1 MKTRTL
7 EPLTK
12 FKNLSDVDSILLGA
26 AESDFQLVTQK
37 KATKLRMTFKT
48 FMEKNH
54 RLLGKLVFENWPKC
68 ASVGCSRQGNQNIFI
83 LIFFRN

>member
-7 EPLTK
+7 EPVTK

-37 KATKLRMTFKT
+37 ERYEVANDL
-48 FMEKNH
+48 
-54 RLLGKLVFENWPKC
+54 
-68 ASVGCSRQGNQNIFI
+68 
-83 LIFFRN
+83 

>member
-37 KATKLRMTFKT
+37 ESYEVANDL
-48 FMEKNH
+48 
-54 RLLGKLVFENWPKC
+54 
-68 ASVGCSRQGNQNIFI
+68 
-83 LIFFRN
+83 